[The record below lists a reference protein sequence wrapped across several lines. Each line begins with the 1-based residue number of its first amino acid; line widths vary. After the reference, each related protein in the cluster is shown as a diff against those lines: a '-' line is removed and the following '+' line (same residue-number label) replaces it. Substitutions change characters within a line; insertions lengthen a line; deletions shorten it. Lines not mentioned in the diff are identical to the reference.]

1 MNGDAMTDGARTGE
15 SDQRDEAPDRP
26 EGAVASPSAAEEDV
40 AALRSTLRWIGFGI
54 VIYFF
59 AAIGLVFEGL
69 RRGRLFDAILL
80 VVTWLVTMPMILGYR
95 KQVRG
100 RLRTLLGVPATDPPR
115 GAAAP
120 EAAASGPGESEGG

>member
-1 MNGDAMTDGARTGE
+1 MSGDAMTDGARTGE
-15 SDQRDEAPDRP
+15 SDQRDAAPDGP
-26 EGAVASPSAAEEDV
+26 EGAVESSNASAADV

-95 KQVRG
+95 AQIRTRLHSLRG
-100 RLRTLLGVPATDPPR
+100 
-115 GAAAP
+115 
-120 EAAASGPGESEGG
+120 GPGKPEGG